1 MNEIIKESHIRAEN
15 LSGEQYFLSLLNEAF
30 AVGELDETELMQIQ
44 ADAVER
50 FSEKARSYT
59 HGESSSVRTE
69 DAEIIMSS
77 VLYTVGIYLKSLP
90 TPADALSAL
99 RRESFRE
106 LYMLGRK
113 KIGVKLATIKKI
125 AEFLSQNAP
134 KSRAVYY
141 RQAVK
146 KLTAR
151 FLSLYNPDFA
161 AHDAAVLPDYPLLV
175 PVCDL
180 VGIEFIQ
187 KYLEA
192 LYSETQF
199 LRLFSPITVDTL
211 LYAKNSEY
219 PEAPDNILRPV
230 FLAALGAIL
239 TDKDV
244 FSLMGGSD
252 IPFLYDIFAEKNKAE
267 VIEVLES
274 AASRLTEKLH
284 IGSPSLIRYL
294 HSALPDIASEIISAI
309 DIKALDKVFLS
320 PAKRDPKERSLFRF
334 GTRMDD
340 NIYSDLIAALESTDS
355 FPDRHKLIK
364 EKVHSM
370 YDLEDVLTDIP
381 FTEKEMVTVLSALKE
396 NEWAFLA
403 KKHPEGDEDHNS
415 KASVEQLHR
424 VIWREINKK
433 SSAEKERI
441 LDITLLISTD
451 IFEL

>member
-1 MNEIIKESHIRAEN
+1 MNEIIKESRIREEN
-15 LSGEQYFLSLLNEAF
+15 LSGEQYFLSLINEAF
-30 AVGELDETELMQIQ
+30 AVGELDENELMQIQ

-77 VLYTVGIYLKSLP
+77 VLYTVGVYLKSLP
-90 TPADALSAL
+90 TPADAISAL
-99 RRESFRE
+99 LRESFRD

-125 AEFLSQNAP
+125 AEFLSVNAP
-134 KSRAVYY
+134 KSRSVYY
-141 RQAVK
+141 RQAAK

-175 PVCDL
+175 PVNDL
-180 VGIEFIQ
+180 VGVEFMQ
-187 KYLEA
+187 KYLEG

-199 LRLFSPITVDTL
+199 LRLFSPITIDTL

-230 FLAALGAIL
+230 LVAALGAVL
-239 TDKDV
+239 SGTDV
-244 FSLMGGSD
+244 FSLTGGSD
-252 IPFLYDIFAEKNKAE
+252 IPFLYGIFDKKSKAE
-267 VIEVLES
+267 VVLILES
-274 AASRLTEKLH
+274 ATKRLTEALH

-294 HSALPDIASEIISAI
+294 HAALPDIASEILSAMETQT
-309 DIKALDKVFLS
+309 LNMVFLS
-320 PAKRDPKERSLFRF
+320 PVKRDPRERSLFRF
-334 GTRMDD
+334 GNRMDD
-340 NIYSDLIAALESTDS
+340 DLYSSLIATLEGTED
-355 FPDRHKLIK
+355 FKERYKTIK

-370 YDLEDVLTDIP
+370 FDLEDVLTDIP
-381 FTEKEMVTVLSALKE
+381 FTEKEMATVLSALKE

-403 KKHPEGDEDHNS
+403 KKLPEGDDDLNL
-415 KASVEQLHR
+415 KASAEQLRR
-424 VIWREINKK
+424 VVWNEISKK
-433 SSAEKERI
+433 SQAEKERI
-441 LDITLLISTD
+441 LDITLLISND
-451 IFEL
+451 IFEM

>member
-1 MNEIIKESHIRAEN
+1 MNELIKESRIREEN

-30 AVGELDETELMQIQ
+30 AVGEIEEPELMRIQ
-44 ADAVER
+44 SDAVER

-77 VLYTVGIYLKSLP
+77 VLYTVGLYLKSLP
-90 TPADALSAL
+90 TPEDAVSAL
-99 RRESFRE
+99 CRENFRDI
-106 LYMLGRK
+106 YMLGRK
-113 KIGVKLATIKKI
+113 KINIKLATVKKI

-175 PVCDL
+175 PVNDL
-180 VGIEFIQ
+180 VGIEYMQ
-187 KYLEA
+187 KYLEG

-199 LRLFSPITVDTL
+199 LRLFSPITVDTV
-211 LYAKNSEY
+211 LYAKSPDY
-219 PEAPDNILRPV
+219 PEIPDNILHPI
-230 FLAALGAIL
+230 FLAAMGAIL
-239 TDKDV
+239 TGNDAL
-244 FSLMGGSD
+244 SLMGGEN
-252 IPFLYDIFAEKNKAE
+252 IPLLYDIFEGKSKAE
-267 VIEVLES
+267 ILSVLDS
-274 AASRLTEKLH
+274 TLKRLLTALH

-294 HSALPDIASEIISAI
+294 NASLSNIASEILSATE
-309 DIKALDKVFLS
+309 KKTLHRLFFS
-320 PAKRDPKERSLFRF
+320 PVKRDPKERSLFRF

-340 NIYSDLIAALESTDS
+340 GHYSGVIALLEQTKN
-355 FPDRHKLIK
+355 FEERHKIIK

-370 YDLEDVLTDIP
+370 HDLEDVLTDVD
-381 FTEKEMVTVLSALKE
+381 FSEKETATVLAALKE

-403 KKHPEGDEDHNS
+403 KKYPEDASDLSTKES
-415 KASVEQLHR
+415 KKQLSR
-424 VIWREINKK
+424 VIWNEIGKK
-433 SSAEKERI
+433 SVAERERI
-441 LDITLLISTD
+441 LDITLLISDD
-451 IFEL
+451 IFEM